1 MIIGNE
7 EVLSRIIKVA
17 VDEAK
22 HLSIEEIRRL
32 IEGVHIG
39 NRIVNPHFH
48 LVDKEGFIKD
58 EGMVYYDILC
68 YIDVPQEDG
77 KNIRVYLNV
86 EIQNNPYPGYSI
98 ITRGYAYVSR
108 IVSGQWGSEYDYQH
122 YDGMKKVYSLWI
134 MPKAPKRKDG
144 HMNVYETNERIICGT
159 TVEEKE
165 VYVSILKGKQELPKD
180 EQQVY
185 DLLYYTSQDR
195 KEFPISDLNLF
206 AKHKYNQ
213 YSHIVNNIVNYA
225 RNSLYE
231 LNLVDKAKEKQYVK
245 SKNARGLK
253 NMVLFLYGEAF
264 ITYLISLMF
273 RRIVEIQFGM
283 TFLNSW
289 IIILLCLL
297 PLIAVATYS
306 WNLRAKIGDRIA
318 VLTQNGADE
327 KAKWKGLSNFMK
339 DYSLLN
345 EKEVLDLV

>member
-1 MIIGNE
+1 MEIINKITTSKQTTMYDHLCKMIIGNE
-7 EVLSRIIKVA
+7 EVLSRIIKAA

-22 HLSIEEIRRL
+22 HLSIEKIRRL

-48 LVDKEGFIKD
+48 LVDKEGFIKG

-165 VYVSILKGKQELPKD
+165 VYDKGVILVIYLNKEHDLNKKYEVYDELLTLLMVLLNNVLDYKRKQRIIEKYGLNTKKTESEVKGMCDLGESIALEARNEGKQIE
-180 EQQVY
+180 
-185 DLLYYTSQDR
+185 R
-195 KEFPISDLNLF
+195 KEKNIEHVRSVMNELDCSYQRAMDILRLSEDER
-206 AKHKYNQ
+206 KDIEKYFQ
-213 YSHIVNNIVNYA
+213 S
-225 RNSLYE
+225 
-231 LNLVDKAKEKQYVK
+231 
-245 SKNARGLK
+245 
-253 NMVLFLYGEAF
+253 
-264 ITYLISLMF
+264 
-273 RRIVEIQFGM
+273 
-283 TFLNSW
+283 
-289 IIILLCLL
+289 
-297 PLIAVATYS
+297 
-306 WNLRAKIGDRIA
+306 
-318 VLTQNGADE
+318 
-327 KAKWKGLSNFMK
+327 
-339 DYSLLN
+339 
-345 EKEVLDLV
+345 